1 MASRTEEMI
10 RHLKAL
16 QMNAPDIEASA
27 IVSVDGLIMA
37 AALPADVEEDK
48 VSAMAASM
56 LSLYYSTKLARQT
69 VLGSLV
75 NQYNRT
81 RPAVRVIVQSVPR
94 ASLLQDLRTAT
105 LAGGGPH
112 LLLLP
117 SHALGAMGDQL
128 LPLDDIVPSNDL
140 STLLPVTVAS
150 GKVTT
155 SEASHQYGI
164 PITFDTP
171 VLYYNK
177 ANVLDP
183 PADTERLLSTAR
195 GLTDISTQPP
205 IWGLAYNLTLD
216 TTIGYM
222 YAFGGRVFDDSGNV
236 VLGGEGRAGTE
247 RWLQWL
253 LELHQNDQV
262 LAVADGIR
270 VDGALKAQQALMT
283 VNWANQYGAYR
294 GLWGDKLGVAPLPL
308 LSATGKAPTAYV
320 QSDVLS
326 INGLVRSAN
335 ELQAAA
341 DFMRYMTSTEAQ
353 EEILRAGLQPV
364 NSDVKIDKPEYEA
377 ARAFRSQAEQSIP
390 MPNGVNDTEVV
401 WPALAQMLRSV
412 VQRQLSPADAV
423 TEADARLRER
433 FTQAPTTDNP

>member
-1 MASRTEEMI
+1 MKARQRIQRALTVCLLLLLLVACSAQPASQQPPSGTAVATSGEPVRLVLWHAWSPE
-10 RHLKAL
+10 RQPVL
-16 QMNAPDIEASA
+16 SA
-27 IVSVDGLIMA
+27 IVS
-37 AALPADVEEDK
+37 
-48 VSAMAASM
+48 
-56 LSLYYSTKLARQT
+56 
-69 VLGSLV
+69 
-75 NQYNRT
+75 QYNRT
-81 RPAVRVIVQSVPR
+81 HPTVRVIVQSVPR
-94 ASLLQDLRTAT
+94 ASFSQDLRTAT

-117 SHALGAMGDQL
+117 SHTLGGLADQL
-128 LPLDDIVPSNDL
+128 LPLDDLISTDRFK
-140 STLLPVTVAS
+140 TLLPVAVAS
-150 GKVTT
+150 GNVKT
-155 SEASHQYGI
+155 ADGSHQYGI
-164 PITFDTP
+164 PIAFDTP

-195 GLTDISTQPP
+195 GLTDTSTQPP

-222 YAFGGRVFDDSGNV
+222 YAFGGRVFDDAGNI

-253 LELHQNDQV
+253 LDLHQNDQV

-283 VNWANQYGAYR
+283 VNWANQYGAYQT
-294 GLWGDKLGVAPLPL
+294 LWGDKLGVAPLPV

-326 INGLVRSAN
+326 VNGLVRSS
-335 ELQAAA
+335 EEQQAAA
-341 DFMRYMTSTEAQ
+341 DFIGYLISSEAQ
-353 EEILRAGLQPV
+353 QEILRAGLQPV
-364 NSDVKIDKPEYEA
+364 NSDVKLDGAEYEP

-390 MPNGVNDTEVV
+390 MPNSVSDTDIV
-401 WPALAQMLRSV
+401 WPALSQMLRAV

-423 TEADARLRER
+423 TEAETRLRER
-433 FTQAPTTDNP
+433 LTPSSTP